1 MDLDMEDLEQIVE
14 IYKIQNDGSQTTVV
28 ACKLVGEI
36 VTCEGEP
43 VLVSGLEQEGIWDYS
58 KTPPQKVFPKD
69 GLAFL
74 DRLRFTFK
82 SGYLNASEVKEE

>member
-1 MDLDMEDLEQIVE
+1 MKFVE
-14 IYKIQNDGSQTTVV
+14 IYKIQNDGSQTIAAICKLAGETVV
-28 ACKLVGEI
+28 
-36 VTCEGEP
+36 CEGEP
-43 VLVSGLEQEGIWDYS
+43 VLISGLEQEGIWDDS